1 MYFPSFR
8 MINKL
13 WFLGLFMVAVI
24 AGCEGGQPSPA
35 IPPFLIS
42 TNPANGATGV
52 PFNQKI
58 TATFSEAMDP
68 ATISTATFT
77 LMQGT
82 TPVAGTVTYSGT
94 TATFTPTSNLLP
106 NTTYTASVTSGAK
119 DLYGE
124 ALVNGVVPNPWSFTT
139 GLTPNTTA
147 PTIISTN
154 PVNAA
159 TGVPIN
165 QAITATFSEAM
176 DPATITTG
184 TFTLMQG
191 TTPVTGT
198 VTLNNGTTATFTPTS
213 NLLPNTTYTA
223 AVSAGAT
230 DLAGNALISGPVPN
244 PWTFTTGTAPNITA
258 PTIILTNPINGATGV
273 AINSTINATFS
284 EAMDPAT
291 ITIGTFTLTGPPGST
306 PVSGTVTYDAINHIA
321 TFTPAGNL
329 ALNATYTAKVSTGAK
344 DLTGNALVS
353 GPVPNPWSFT
363 TALTAPATNQAGVD
377 LEGAESFAV
386 LAGTTVTNNGP
397 TTINGNVGVSPGST
411 ITGFPPGIVNGSTHL
426 NDAAAQQAHSSLTSA
441 FNNVAGRTGAVV
453 VAGGELGGLTLAPGI
468 YASDIS
474 SFAITTSDLILDAQG
489 APNAVFIFQMPS
501 TLNVANNRKITLQGG
516 ASADNIFWQV
526 GSTATLGTNS
536 NFSGTILAGGTIT
549 IQSGATLHGRA
560 LTESGAVIL
569 NTNTITGVE

>member
-8 MINKL
+8 MVNKL
-13 WFLGLFMVAVI
+13 WLVGLLMVVVI

-42 TNPANGATGV
+42 TNPANGDSGV

-68 ATISTATFT
+68 TTISTATFT

-82 TPVAGTVTYSGT
+82 TPVTGTVTYSGT
-94 TATFTPTSNLLP
+94 TATFTPAGNLLP
-106 NTTYTASVTSGAK
+106 NTTYTATVTTGAK
-119 DLYGE
+119 DQYGE
-124 ALVNGVVPNPWSFTT
+124 ALVTGVVPNPWSFTT

-159 TGVPIN
+159 TGIPIN

-184 TFTLMQG
+184 TFTLLQG
-191 TTPVTGT
+191 ATPVTGT
-198 VTLNNGTTATFTPTS
+198 VTYTGTTATFTPTS

-223 AVSAGAT
+223 TVSAGAT

-244 PWTFTTGTAPNITA
+244 PWTFTTGAAPNVTA
-258 PTIILTNPINGATGV
+258 PTIILTNPVNGATGV
-273 AINSTINATFS
+273 ALNSTINATFS
-284 EAMDPAT
+284 EAMNPAT
-291 ITIGTFTLTGPPGST
+291 ITIGTFTVTGPPGAT
-306 PVSGTVTYDAINHIA
+306 PVSGSVTYDVINHIA
-321 TFTPAGNL
+321 TFTPAVQL
-329 ALNATYTAKVSTGAK
+329 ELNATYTARVSTGAK
-344 DLTGNALVS
+344 DLAGNALAS

-363 TALTAPATNQAGVD
+363 TASTAPPTNQGGVD

-426 NDAAAQQAHSSLTSA
+426 NDAAAQQAHSGLTSA

-468 YASDIS
+468 YASNIS

-489 APNAVFIFQMPS
+489 APNAFFIFQMPL
-501 TLNVANNRKITLQGG
+501 TLNVATNRKVILQGG
-516 ASADNIFWQV
+516 ASAQNIFWQV
-526 GSTATLGTNS
+526 GSTATLGTNC
-536 NFSGTILAGGTIT
+536 NFAGTILAAGTIT
-549 IQSGATLHGRA
+549 IQSGATLHGGA

-569 NTNTITGVE
+569 DTNTITVSE

>member
-1 MYFPSFR
+1 MV
-8 MINKL
+8 NKL
-13 WFLGLFMVAVI
+13 WFAGLLLGVFI

-35 IPPFLIS
+35 NPPFLIS

-68 ATISTATFT
+68 TTISTATFT

-82 TPVAGTVTYSGT
+82 TPVTGTVTYFGT
-94 TATFTPTSNLLP
+94 TATFTPAVNLLP
-106 NTTYTASVTSGAK
+106 NTTYSAKVASGAK

-124 ALVNGVVPNPWSFTT
+124 ALVTGVVPNSWSFTT

-147 PTIISTN
+147 PTVISTN
-154 PVNAA
+154 PANAA

-176 DPATITTG
+176 DPATITTV

-191 TTPVTGT
+191 TSPVTGT
-198 VTLNNGTTATFTPTS
+198 VALTGGTTATFTPTS

-223 AVSAGAT
+223 AVSAVAT

-244 PWTFTTGTAPNITA
+244 PWSFTTGAAPNITA
-258 PTIILTNPINGATGV
+258 PTIILTNPINGAAGV

-284 EAMDPAT
+284 EAMDPST
-291 ITIGTFTLTGPPGST
+291 INIVTFTLTGPPGAT
-306 PVSGTVTYDAINHIA
+306 PVSGSVTYDVINHIA
-321 TFTPAGNL
+321 TFTPAVQL
-329 ALNATYTAKVSTGAK
+329 ELNATYTARVSTGAK
-344 DLTGNALVS
+344 DLAENALAS
-353 GPVPNPWSFT
+353 GSVPNPWSFT
-363 TALTAPATNQAGVD
+363 TALTAPATNQAQVN
-377 LEGAESFAV
+377 LEGAEGFAV
-386 LAGTTVTNNGP
+386 LAGTTVTNSGL
-397 TTINGNVGVSPGST
+397 TTINGNVGVSPGSS

-468 YASDIS
+468 YASNIS

-501 TLNVANNRKITLQGG
+501 TLNVANNRKVILQGG
-516 ASADNIFWQV
+516 ASAANIFWQV
-526 GSTATLGTNS
+526 GSTATLGTS
-536 NFSGTILAGGTIT
+536 TQFAGSILAAGTIT
-549 IQSGATLHGRA
+549 IQSGATLNGQA

-569 NTNTITGVE
+569 DTNTITASE